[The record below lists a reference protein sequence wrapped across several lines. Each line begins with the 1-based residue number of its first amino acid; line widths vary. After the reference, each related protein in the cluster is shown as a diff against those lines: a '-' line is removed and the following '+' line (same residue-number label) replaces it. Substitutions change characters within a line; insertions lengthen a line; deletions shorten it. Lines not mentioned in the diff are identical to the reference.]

1 MNVFIRPA
9 ETADLPRLREIFA
22 CARAF
27 MSAHGNPS
35 QWGSRYPED
44 STITRQMHAGCLY
57 AVESSTGVHG
67 VFACVPGEEPTYAH
81 IEGGSWL
88 DPSPYVTIHSLAGDG
103 QIPHLFSYVLDFCLK
118 QCPHVRLDTH
128 RNNHIVQRLAMENDF
143 SYRGVIFVRG
153 NSPRLAFERLPESH
167 ALPPEPTALLRAM
180 GITAQRITRFHSVE
194 DDAPYDV
201 WKTDTPAGIRVL
213 KKAKAYEGE
222 LYARFLQQT
231 TPWTPRLYDTL
242 SLGRDTYLLLE
253 YIPGRDLCR
262 CTREALTSA
271 VTALAELQKSWWE
284 RRDMET
290 AGFPYAQALQ
300 ERTNRG
306 KIVAGLRDPA
316 LDAAYKEY
324 LSLFHTLPR
333 TLCHD
338 DLLPFNLLVQGERCT
353 FIDWEYGGML
363 PYPTPLARLLAHGTE
378 APDGLFYLK
387 DEDRAF
393 ALELYYRLL
402 PEPMGIPRGAY
413 YRHMNCFFFYEYC
426 EWVALGLQHDPE
438 QIPLFAPYLEKARSL
453 ARQLTDHA

>member
-27 MSAHGNPS
+27 MSAHGNPT

-44 STITRQMHAGCLY
+44 STITRQMHADCLY

-201 WKTDTPAGIRVL
+201 WKADTPAGIRVL

-242 SLGRDTYLLLE
+242 RLGRDTYLLLE
-253 YIPGRDLCR
+253 YMPGRDLCR

-271 VTALAELQKSWWE
+271 VTSLAELQKAGGSAGIWKPP
-284 RRDMET
+284 
-290 AGFPYAQALQ
+290 GFPMH
-300 ERTNRG
+300 R
-306 KIVAGLRDPA
+306 
-316 LDAAYKEY
+316 
-324 LSLFHTLPR
+324 
-333 TLCHD
+333 
-338 DLLPFNLLVQGERCT
+338 PFRSVQT
-353 FIDWEYGGML
+353 
-363 PYPTPLARLLAHGTE
+363 
-378 APDGLFYLK
+378 
-387 DEDRAF
+387 
-393 ALELYYRLL
+393 
-402 PEPMGIPRGAY
+402 
-413 YRHMNCFFFYEYC
+413 
-426 EWVALGLQHDPE
+426 V
-438 QIPLFAPYLEKARSL
+438 ARSL
-453 ARQLTDHA
+453 PACKTPLWMPLIRNIFLFSIRCPVLCATMTCYPSICWYRESAAPLLTGNTEACCLTQRPLRACWPMEQKHPMVYFI